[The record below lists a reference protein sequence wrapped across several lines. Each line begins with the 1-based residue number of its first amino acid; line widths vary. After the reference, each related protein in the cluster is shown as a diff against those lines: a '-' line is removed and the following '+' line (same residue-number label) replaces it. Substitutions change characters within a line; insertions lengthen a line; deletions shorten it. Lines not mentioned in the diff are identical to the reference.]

1 MNFRLI
7 ETGFFGTFSCRRDTS
22 IQQWLERYKCND
34 DVMAVFDSMY
44 CQTVAAAPSQ
54 MGLYECAREE
64 NAWTYGDGN
73 FRSVSF
79 NFVVNSFNFESK
91 ISREGKGAFEW
102 VFKRGLTPPSLPQ
115 AMNCPSSIHHF
126 NSVFLCSARG
136 FHRSSLPVV
145 YRHLF
150 SLRARSLVWDL
161 CYSAAAHYNIGDRFW
176 KKLLSPRTGLNFF
189 QALFSLQPK

>member
-7 ETGFFGTFSCRRDTS
+7 ENGFFGTFSCRRDMS
-22 IQQWLERYKCND
+22 IQQWLKRQKCND

-79 NFVVNSFNFESK
+79 NFVVNSFNF
-91 ISREGKGAFEW
+91 
-102 VFKRGLTPPSLPQ
+102 
-115 AMNCPSSIHHF
+115 
-126 NSVFLCSARG
+126 
-136 FHRSSLPVV
+136 
-145 YRHLF
+145 
-150 SLRARSLVWDL
+150 
-161 CYSAAAHYNIGDRFW
+161 
-176 KKLLSPRTGLNFF
+176 
-189 QALFSLQPK
+189 

>member
-7 ETGFFGTFSCRRDTS
+7 ETGFFGTFSCRREMS
-22 IQQWLERYKCND
+22 IQQWLKRQKCND

-73 FRSVSF
+73 FRSVLTF
-79 NFVVNSFNFESK
+79 NPKFLEK
-91 ISREGKGAFEW
+91 EKGLLNGCLT
-102 VFKRGLTPPSLPQ
+102 KRSLTPPSLPQ

-126 NSVFLCSARG
+126 NSVFLCSTRG
-136 FHRSSLPVV
+136 FHRS
-145 YRHLF
+145 
-150 SLRARSLVWDL
+150 
-161 CYSAAAHYNIGDRFW
+161 
-176 KKLLSPRTGLNFF
+176 
-189 QALFSLQPK
+189 

>member
-7 ETGFFGTFSCRRDTS
+7 ETGFFGTFSCRREMS
-22 IQQWLERYKCND
+22 IQQWLERQKCND

-79 NFVVNSFNFESK
+79 NFVINSFNFESK
-91 ISREGKGAFEW
+91 ISR
-102 VFKRGLTPPSLPQ
+102 
-115 AMNCPSSIHHF
+115 
-126 NSVFLCSARG
+126 
-136 FHRSSLPVV
+136 
-145 YRHLF
+145 
-150 SLRARSLVWDL
+150 
-161 CYSAAAHYNIGDRFW
+161 
-176 KKLLSPRTGLNFF
+176 
-189 QALFSLQPK
+189 